1 MHTCVNSILKK
12 LENTDNTLETTEL
25 FPLSKTKKIRGNRH
39 LAREKVM
46 QVLAVYEV
54 CQEPIDFL
62 FSHIFVREFKFEEEE
77 LSADKLLT
85 PAEIIEHE
93 SDIPIVWKKDEVEF
107 AKQLVRCCVKEKPL
121 ATELMLKYA
130 KNWELNRIAIVD
142 RVLIL
147 MGISELIH
155 FETIPPKVTMNEI
168 IEISKEFSAD
178 KSITFLNAV
187 LDASY
192 SELKKRGLIN
202 KAGKGLKL
210 KK

>member
-1 MHTCVNSILKK
+1 M
-12 LENTDNTLETTEL
+12 
-25 FPLSKTKKIRGNRH
+25 
-39 LAREKVM
+39 
-46 QVLAVYEV
+46 
-54 CQEPIDFL
+54 
-62 FSHIFVREFKFEEEE
+62 
-77 LSADKLLT
+77 LT

-107 AKQLVRCCVKEKPL
+107 AKQLVRCCLKEKPL

-202 KAGKGLKL
+202 KTGKGLKL

>member
-1 MHTCVNSILKK
+1 M
-12 LENTDNTLETTEL
+12 DNTFGITEK

-54 CQEPIDFL
+54 SQEPLDFL
-62 FSHIFVREFKFEEEE
+62 FAHIFVREFKFEDEEIPT
-77 LSADKLLT
+77 DKLLT
-85 PAEIIEHE
+85 PDEILEYE

-107 AKQLVRCCVKEKPL
+107 AKQLIRFCMQEKQF
-121 ATELMLKYA
+121 ANELMLKYA
-130 KNWELNRIAIVD
+130 KNWELNRIAIID
-142 RVLIL
+142 RTLIL

-155 FETIPPKVTMNEI
+155 FDTIPPKVTMNEI
-168 IEISKEFSAD
+168 IEISKDYSPN

-187 LDASY
+187 LDASF

-202 KAGKGLKL
+202 KTGKGLKV
-210 KK
+210 K